1 MRERS
6 WVPTTFSSSSTLFSP
21 GAADARLR
29 LQFFDYPSG
38 ATPVSALNATVEQVT
53 NFRICSIS
61 LYGKRR
67 GEQRDIST
75 SCSDEELSSG
85 ALPNIIHGK
94 ETETVISYSTHVH
107 GPPGKE
113 MIFAAG
119 LTICLPTFRAAAKAV
134 CGLLSLLHTR
144 FHFHKLKCIG

>member
-1 MRERS
+1 MHSEEHAERASGNGAKDARKAGAGMRERS

-29 LQFFDYPSG
+29 LQFFDRYPSG
-38 ATPVSALNATVEQVT
+38 ATPVSALNATVGRVT

-75 SCSDEELSSG
+75 SDEELLDQTSFM
-85 ALPNIIHGK
+85 ARK
-94 ETETVISYSTHVH
+94 Q
-107 GPPGKE
+107 KQ
-113 MIFAAG
+113 
-119 LTICLPTFRAAAKAV
+119 
-134 CGLLSLLHTR
+134 
-144 FHFHKLKCIG
+144 